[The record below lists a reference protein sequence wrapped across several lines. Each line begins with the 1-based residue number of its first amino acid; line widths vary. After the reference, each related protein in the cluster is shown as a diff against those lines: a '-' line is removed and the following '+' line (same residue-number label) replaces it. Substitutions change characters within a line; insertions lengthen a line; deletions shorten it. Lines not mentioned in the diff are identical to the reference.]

1 MSKKRRLCV
10 WPQQFSPQAS
20 SSDETH
26 IEPTSF
32 RPFVREANGFIPSYT
47 AAPTMEEIISCL
59 RGRRERVRHQLDA
72 TKVQPITDAVSE
84 VRAALRRKC
93 KNEQFCQKKE

>member
-47 AAPTMEEIISCL
+47 AAPSMEEIISCL
-59 RGRRERVRHQLDA
+59 RGISCPCFHEGDIGNISPNW
-72 TKVQPITDAVSE
+72 KI
-84 VRAALRRKC
+84 RK
-93 KNEQFCQKKE
+93 KGKDEAST